1 MKRLFITITLVILL
15 VLQTGCSEHTMAE
28 LEMPEPAEIV
38 EKPNLDLRI
47 EISGRNATIYVTTN
61 MKIAKEHVGMERQYG
76 EGHIHMYVDDGEKI
90 SVKDNKYMIQNL
102 LPGKHKVKVSLHNN
116 DHTPYD
122 VAKLLDFE
130 IK

>member
-1 MKRLFITITLVILL
+1 
-15 VLQTGCSEHTMAE
+15 MAE
-28 LEMPEPAEIV
+28 LEMPKPAEIV
-38 EKPNLDLRI
+38 EKPTLDLQI
-47 EISGRNATIYVTTN
+47 EISGRDATIYVTTN
-61 MKIAKEHVGMERQYG
+61 MKIAKDHVGMERHAG